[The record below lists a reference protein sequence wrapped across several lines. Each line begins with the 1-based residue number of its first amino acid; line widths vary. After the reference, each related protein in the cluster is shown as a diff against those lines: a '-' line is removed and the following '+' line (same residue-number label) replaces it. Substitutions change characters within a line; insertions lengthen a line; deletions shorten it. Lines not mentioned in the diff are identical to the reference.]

1 MEAEMW
7 RLRHELKQTMDMYS
21 SACKE
26 ALTGKQKALDISN
39 FFERSL
45 NFVSSSVKKGP
56 SFRMKLSVHLKLCE
70 GHGIIPLFI
79 IYALFSFSSDKL
91 LVN

>member
-7 RLRHELKQTMDMYS
+7 SELKQTMDMYS

-39 FFERSL
+39 FFQRSL
-45 NFVSSSVKKGP
+45 NFVSS
-56 SFRMKLSVHLKLCE
+56 
-70 GHGIIPLFI
+70 
-79 IYALFSFSSDKL
+79 
-91 LVN
+91 